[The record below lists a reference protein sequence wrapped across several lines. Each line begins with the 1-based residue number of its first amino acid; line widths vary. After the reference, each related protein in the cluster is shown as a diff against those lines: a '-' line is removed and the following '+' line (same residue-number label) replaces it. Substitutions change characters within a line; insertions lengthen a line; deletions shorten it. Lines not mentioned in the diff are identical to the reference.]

1 MRNRRLVVSA
11 AIVAAAVGLVPGTA
25 SAVSV
30 SGATTSG
37 AKASGVKASGA
48 KASGAARDA
57 VRKVKGRTFSSPAE
71 RTVTTAPSGA
81 AAKGSAR
88 AQQAPD
94 AATAADQR
102 LRVAL
107 NAYAEGV
114 DTFNLETIVSSQEYA
129 LVDVVIAWGDG
140 TTDTYNASVMPRD
153 FDLHRTTHQYAA
165 IGSYEIKVTVKDPAT
180 GGEAANSLTVATEG
194 TEFTA
199 HEPKRLLDTRE
210 GIGAARAKVGARSS
224 VALKVAGAGKVP
236 AGVRSVVLNLTVTN
250 TTAPGHV
257 SAAQEKGLAENAQTS
272 VLNYVAGQSVPN
284 LVIVPVGEDGYVHL
298 FNAGWAPVDLLA
310 DVTGYFTASKA
321 AGYGALAPTRIVDT
335 REGQGTAK
343 GQVPGYG
350 SFDIGIAGRAGVPAG
365 ATAVA
370 LNLTVTNPRSAGHL
384 TAYPAGKPAP
394 TTSNVNF
401 TAGQTVANAVIVP
414 VGADGKIT
422 IRNGGWNP
430 ADVVVDVVGSY
441 SPQNRSAL
449 VVPRV
454 PFRILDTRVNG
465 SWNDR
470 PAFPLAPRSYEWLG
484 LEGDTSTPEVDAWA
498 LNTTVTNTHGD
509 GFLSVAPDPN
519 FWVDYVR
526 GGERKPQRPV
536 SSALNWTAGATVPN
550 LVQTPGGKGGMVDF
564 WNQGWSSVDLVVDLT
579 GFYETPGA

>member
-1 MRNRRLVVSA
+1 M
-11 AIVAAAVGLVPGTA
+11 GLVPGTA

-30 SGATTSG
+30 SGATTFG
-37 AKASGVKASGA
+37 AATAGA
-48 KASGAARDA
+48 KASGADREA
-57 VRKVKGRTFSSPAE
+57 VRKVKGRTYSSPAE
-71 RTVTTAPSGA
+71 RTVATVPSGA

-102 LRVAL
+102 LRVTL
-107 NAYAEGV
+107 TAYAEGV
-114 DTFNLETIVSSQEYA
+114 DTINLESVVASQEYA

-140 TTDTYNASVMPRD
+140 TTDTYDASVMPRD
-153 FDLHRTTHQYAA
+153 FDLHRATHRYAA
-165 IGSYEIKVTVKDPAT
+165 IGSYEIKVTVKDSAT
-180 GGEAANSLTVATEG
+180 GGEAENKLTVATEG

-257 SAAQEKGLAENAQTS
+257 SAAQEKELAENAQTS

-298 FNAGWAPVDLLA
+298 FNAGWASVDLLA

-321 AGYGALAPTRIVDT
+321 AGYGALAPTRVVDT

-384 TAYPAGKPAP
+384 TAYPAGKTAP

-401 TAGQTVANAVIVP
+401 VAGQTVANAVIVP

-422 IRNGGWNP
+422 VRNGGWNP
-430 ADVVVDVVGSY
+430 ADVVVDVVGYY
-441 SPQNRSAL
+441 SPQSRSAL
-449 VVPRV
+449 VVPPV
-454 PFRILDTRVNG
+454 PFRILDTRENG
-465 SWNDR
+465 SWNER
-470 PAFPLAPRSYEWLG
+470 PASPLPPRSKEWLG
-484 LEGDTSTPEVDAWA
+484 LEGDTPAAEVDAWA
-498 LNTTVTNTHGD
+498 LNTTVTNTGGD

-519 FWVDYVR
+519 LWSDYVL
-526 GGERKPQRPV
+526 GKNVQPQRPV

-550 LVQTPGGKGGMVDF
+550 LVQTSGGKGGIVDF
-564 WNQGWSSVDLVVDLT
+564 WNQGWSFIDLVVDLT

>member
-1 MRNRRLVVSA
+1 M
-11 AIVAAAVGLVPGTA
+11 AAAVGLVPGTA

-30 SGATTSG
+30 SGAITSGATTSG
-37 AKASGVKASGA
+37 AKASGAD
-48 KASGAARDA
+48 RDA
-57 VRKVKGRTFSSPAE
+57 VRKAKGRTFSSPAE
-71 RTVTTAPSGA
+71 RTVTTVPSGP

-102 LRVAL
+102 LGVAL

-114 DTFNLETIVSSQEYA
+114 DTFTLETIVSSQEYA

-140 TTDTYNASVMPRD
+140 TTDTYDASVMPRD

-165 IGSYEIKVTVKDPAT
+165 IGSYEIKVTVKDSAT
-180 GGEAANSLTVATEG
+180 GGVAENSLTVATEG

-384 TAYPAGKPAP
+384 TAYPAGKAVP

-401 TAGQTVANAVIVP
+401 AAGQTVANAVIVP

-422 IRNGGWNP
+422 VRNGGWNP
-430 ADVVVDVVGSY
+430 ADVVVDVVGYY
-441 SPQNRSAL
+441 SPQSRSAL
-449 VVPRV
+449 VVPPV
-454 PFRILDTRVNG
+454 PFRILDTRENG

-484 LEGDTSTPEVDAWA
+484 LEGDTSAAEVDAWA
-498 LNTTVTNTHGD
+498 LNTTVTNTRGD

-519 FWVDYVR
+519 FWSDYVR
-526 GGERKPQRPV
+526 GKNVKPQRPV

-550 LVQTPGGKGGMVDF
+550 LVQTPGGKGGIVDF